1 MEELQRTHTC
11 GELTAANQGL
21 EVVLMGWVNR
31 WRDHGQLLFVDL
43 RDRDG
48 MTQLVF
54 NAENNADLHRLAKTL
69 RSEFVI
75 AARGQVRVRGKGLEN
90 PNLKTGEIEV
100 VAGQLWVLS
109 DAKTTPFPIE
119 DEITTSEELR
129 LKYRYLDLRRPKMQE
144 NFRMRHRITMTIRD
158 YMDGQGFWEVETPI
172 LTKSTPEGA
181 RDYLVPSRLQHGSFY
196 ALPQSPQLFK
206 QILMISGFDKYF
218 QIVKCFRDEDL
229 RADRQPEFTQIDIEM
244 SFPSRETLFKMI
256 EGMMSEVF
264 GLNGIKMPRPLPRIS
279 FQESMDRYGSDKPDT
294 RFEVFLQDFTEIFK
308 AADASVFREMAE
320 TGQTVR
326 GLVAPKTSYS
336 RKTLDDIAAFV
347 KQIGGAGVAWIK
359 LGEEGTTSAPV
370 VKNAGAAAVEA
381 VIKKSGA
388 EKGDTIFLM
397 AGPTEATLNYLGSLR
412 IELARRENWI
422 PAGKWNMLWVVDFPL
437 LEFDTSENRWVSR
450 HHPFTAPVD
459 EDLPLLESHPER
471 IRAKAYDLVLNGT
484 EIGGGSIRIHR
495 SDIQSRIFKVLGF
508 TEPEARDKFGFF
520 LEALEFGTP
529 PHGGIALGL
538 DRMVMILSGQSS
550 IRDVIAFP
558 KTARAVDLMSGS
570 PSPVSDQQLREL
582 GIQIRKN

>member
-181 RDYLVPSRLQHGSFY
+181 RDYLVPSRLQRGSFY

-279 FQESMDRYGSDKPDT
+279 FQEAMDRYGSDKPDT